1 MPYQKQWELLKKT
14 AELGK
19 LPHAYLF
26 YGQDRDGIRALAFN
40 FVQLING
47 EDSLKNVHPD
57 LHIVEPE
64 ENEEIEI
71 IQIRDL
77 RAKLSL
83 RSYSAFFKTAII
95 DQADRLNQE
104 AQSAFLK
111 LLEEPS
117 GQTLFILITAYPE
130 TILPTILSRVERM
143 RFYSRRK
150 EEDFDPAHIK
160 KIGEI
165 SRLDLAGRFQR
176 AKELSE
182 DTADLKKMLEA
193 WLWHFRSALLSG
205 TDSDRP
211 KIIQILKTMQTV
223 HYLISTTN
231 VNPRL
236 ALEIIMLEL

>member
-1 MPYQKQWELLKKT
+1 MLYQKQWELLKKT

-26 YGQDRDGIRALAFN
+26 YGPNLAGIKNLAFD
-40 FVQLING
+40 FVGLING
-47 EDSLKNVHPD
+47 EDSLSGVHPD
-57 LHIVEPE
+57 LHIIEPQ
-64 ENEEIEI
+64 ENGEIEI
-71 IQIRDL
+71 AQIRDL

-83 RSYSAFFKTAII
+83 KSYLASFKAAIV

-117 GQTLFILITAYPE
+117 GQTLFILITKYPE
-130 TILPTILSRVERM
+130 TILPTILSRLERM

-160 KIGEI
+160 KISEI
-165 SRLDLAGRFQR
+165 SRLDLAGRFQL
-176 AKELSE
+176 AKKLSE
-182 DTADLKKMLEA
+182 DAAELKKMLEA

-205 TDSDRP
+205 ADSDRP
-211 KIIQILKTMQTV
+211 KTIQILKTIQTI
-223 HYLISTTN
+223 HHLISTTN
-231 VNPRL
+231 INPRL